1 MKKCMMLFVMVMSFF
16 AMISAGSPQVSAQCP
31 RVANCPRVA
40 DCPHVC
46 PVDSTVRCPRVA
58 NCPRVADCPQVC
70 PREGKRCPKSCA
82 PCRPYHRRGC
92 RR

>member
-70 PREGKRCPKSCA
+70 LREGKRCPKSCA